1 MTKNNSKP
9 KQPKVTASGKSKDK
23 PTTLKRKLMTVLSYV
38 ASLAVFYW
46 LFFVLLPSE
55 IDFSQV
61 KTTITSLSALDSLAM
76 LVAGIASI
84 FAIGWTAATVLP
96 GVKVK
101 KATQASVVGQLTAV
115 IMPPPAD
122 MVIRFGMY
130 KTYGF
135 SIDKSATAV
144 VLSGIARYFTVVGVA
159 LLGLLAMLISGQ
171 GSVET
176 LFWLVIGTAIFAAA
190 VWIMGQI
197 LSGKKAAEKVGILT
211 QDAANWLL
219 GLIKRKPLTTFDKS
233 VVRFSVRS
241 KGVVDKNLWQ
251 IALSNLV
258 WGLSCYAILLLAV
271 RFCGIN
277 GDVMSASYLLLIT
290 GVMLMLN
297 SLPIPG
303 SGVGVTET
311 ILLAAIT
318 FPNAQTQSAFTAALF
333 LYRIYTWLLPFPVGA
348 VSYFVWRYQLSHGTA
363 KQTA

>member
-1 MTKNNSKP
+1 MSKSQKKP
-9 KQPKVTASGKSKDK
+9 KATKIKADQSKKAK
-23 PTTLKRKLMTVLSYV
+23 PSSLKRKLMTALSYV
-38 ASLAVFYW
+38 VSLALFYW

-61 KTTITSLSALDSLAM
+61 KTTITSLSTIDSLAM
-76 LVAGIASI
+76 LAAGIVSI
-84 FAIGWTAATVLP
+84 FAVGWTAATVLP
-96 GVKVK
+96 GIKVK

-115 IMPPPAD
+115 ILPPPAD
-122 MVIRFGMY
+122 MAIRFGMY

-135 SIDKSATAV
+135 SVDKSATAV
-144 VLSGIARYFTVVGVA
+144 VLSGVARYFTVVAVA
-159 LLGLLAMLISGQ
+159 LLGLVAMLISGQ
-171 GSVET
+171 GSAET
-176 LFWLVIGTAIFAAA
+176 LFWLVVGSAVFIFA

-197 LSGKKAAEKVGILT
+197 LSGKNAAKKVGAAT
-211 QDAANWLL
+211 QDVANWLL
-219 GLIKRKPLTTFDKS
+219 GLIKRKPLTTFDQS

-241 KGVVDKNLWQ
+241 KSVVDKNLWQ
-251 IALSNLV
+251 IAISNLA
-258 WGLSCYAILLLAV
+258 WGLSCYAVLLLAV

-277 GDVMSASYLLLIT
+277 ADVMTASYLLLIT

-303 SGVGVTET
+303 SGAGVTET

-363 KQTA
+363 KQAV